1 MLRTRLVSDRST
13 PGNPVQHDGGHWSIR
28 CLDVIGA
35 TVGLCVSAPALAA
48 LALAVKL
55 TSPGPS
61 FFTSTRVG
69 LHGRSFTLFKLRSMC
84 VEADVGAAAITVA
97 DDARVTP
104 LGRFMRKWK
113 LDELP
118 QFFNV
123 LRGDM
128 GLVGPRPESPR
139 YVTMYSREQ
148 LNLLEVKPG
157 LTSPASLRYRDES
170 SELTGEDWEERY
182 IKDIMPAKLAID
194 LDYIRKRTVW
204 TDLVV
209 ILQTVRALTCGSN
222 AEATEN
228 PVSTEEQDDE
238 L

>member
-13 PGNPVQHDGGHWSIR
+13 LGNLVQCGGGRWSIR

-55 TSPGPS
+55 TSPGPA

-84 VEADVGAAAITVA
+84 VGADVGAAAITLA

-128 GLVGPRPESPR
+128 SLVGPRPESPK

-148 LNLLEVKPG
+148 LKLLEVKPG

-170 SELTGEDWEERY
+170 SELTGNDWEERY
-182 IKDIMPAKLAID
+182 IKGIMPAKLAID

-209 ILQTVRALTCGSN
+209 IARTIHTLVF
-222 AEATEN
+222 AERREDPKN
-228 PVSTEEQDDE
+228 S
-238 L
+238 